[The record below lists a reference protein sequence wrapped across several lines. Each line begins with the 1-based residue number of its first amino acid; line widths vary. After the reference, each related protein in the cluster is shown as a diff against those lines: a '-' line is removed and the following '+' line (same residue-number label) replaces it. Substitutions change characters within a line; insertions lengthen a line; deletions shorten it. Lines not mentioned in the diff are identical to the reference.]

1 MSTQQAKTSITLPSS
16 GDLSAKQYT
25 FVKVNSSGQ
34 IVSTV
39 DGEYAVGV
47 LQDKPTV
54 AGEAAEVAISGAV
67 KVKAGGDIT
76 AGNAV
81 ASDLNGDAIVAATAD
96 IRLGIALAGAADGDI
111 VTIVFNPAAAVA

>member
-1 MSTQQAKTSITLPSS
+1 MSTQQNIQNITMPSS

-34 IVSTV
+34 IVSTI
-39 DGEYAVGV
+39 DGEYALGV

-54 AGEAAEVAISGAV
+54 AGEAAAVTIGGAV
-67 KVKAGGDIT
+67 KVKAGGEIT

-81 ASDLNGDAIVAATAD
+81 ASDLNGEAIVAASAD
-96 IRLGIALAGAADGDI
+96 IRLGIALEGAADGD
-111 VTIVFNPAAAVA
+111 VFTIVFNPAAAVA